1 MPKAEEKKKI
11 NEEAKVTRRKDK
23 RNVENSY
30 KKLLLYE
37 FVFSNVYV
45 LERNRAHP
53 WTSNLLVKIVKIF

>member
-1 MPKAEEKKKI
+1 MEAKSRRKKKI

-45 LERNRAHP
+45 LD
-53 WTSNLLVKIVKIF
+53 